1 MAGPGRPSAQFP
13 WHGGVATSALH
24 SAPKPG
30 TEKGPGPPP
39 VSLTVLRRPKLHP
52 TPPWPAS
59 GGWHGLSATGRPHR
73 GPTQAPGRPCSP
85 HGFLRCSLLR
95 VWLPYWPLWSSKG
108 WGGQALLSEL
118 SRKYLLVKAP
128 GGPLHLPSHK
138 LHFCTS
144 GGQVGAPFPAPCKS
158 RSVENGKQ
166 QRPPPHPCPN
176 PGRGRVDTGPP
187 LVVPVCFCATWASTG
202 GQVSMHTRACALRG
216 GLTDG
221 RVPRG

>member
-144 GGQVGAPFPAPCKS
+144 GGQVGARSPHLVNHEAWKTENSRDLHHTPAPTLEEAGWTPGPLLLS
-158 RSVENGKQ
+158 
-166 QRPPPHPCPN
+166 PCASARRGLAQA
-176 PGRGRVDTGPP
+176 GRCPCTRERVRCGEIGRAHV
-187 LVVPVCFCATWASTG
+187 
-202 GQVSMHTRACALRG
+202 
-216 GLTDG
+216 
-221 RVPRG
+221 